1 VVFKAAW
8 ENDLVN
14 KKITRWSMKLDRELI
29 TLSKTRTLEAI
40 AARVQRLPAS
50 VLKRASK
57 LGLSIKGK

>member
-1 VVFKAAW
+1 MGERVV
-8 ENDLVN
+8 D

-29 TLSKTRTLEAI
+29 ALSKTRTLEAI
-40 AARVQRLPAS
+40 AAKVQRVPES